1 MPSAPSVSPLS
12 DAPFRAKEKVRET
25 CLALGFTEAMHYS
38 FLSQGELDAFDP
50 RPETQAR
57 RLALPDPVSAEYGV
71 LRDSLLPQ
79 LMGSLGRNATHQV
92 DQPELFEMGRVFGKD
107 KDGKPFEAERLAL
120 GFAGPVGRSALDT
133 RRTVGVE
140 EALLWMKGAVETL
153 ARRVHVGKIEF
164 KSAEHPAFASGA
176 ALEIRINGR
185 PAGVL
190 GVLSAKLRHPFRLT
204 TQMALAELDLAPL
217 LKRVDAVAKV
227 SAVPAFPMVKR
238 DVAFVAGAGVTH
250 EQVVACIRKAAPPE
264 LTDIRLFDIFS
275 SKDIGKDRRSFA
287 YSLAFRAADR
297 TLTDDEVN
305 RAFAKIADALKATLQ
320 VDIRDS

>member
-1 MPSAPSVSPLS
+1 
-12 DAPFRAKEKVRET
+12 
-25 CLALGFTEAMHYS
+25 
-38 FLSQGELDAFDP
+38 
-50 RPETQAR
+50 
-57 RLALPDPVSAEYGV
+57 
-71 LRDSLLPQ
+71 
-79 LMGSLGRNATHQV
+79 
-92 DQPELFEMGRVFGKD
+92 
-107 KDGKPFEAERLAL
+107 
-120 GFAGPVGRSALDT
+120 
-133 RRTVGVE
+133 
-140 EALLWMKGAVETL
+140 
-153 ARRVHVGKIEF
+153 
-164 KSAEHPAFASGA
+164 
-176 ALEIRINGR
+176 
-185 PAGVL
+185 L

-227 SAVPAFPMVKR
+227 CAVPAFPMVKR